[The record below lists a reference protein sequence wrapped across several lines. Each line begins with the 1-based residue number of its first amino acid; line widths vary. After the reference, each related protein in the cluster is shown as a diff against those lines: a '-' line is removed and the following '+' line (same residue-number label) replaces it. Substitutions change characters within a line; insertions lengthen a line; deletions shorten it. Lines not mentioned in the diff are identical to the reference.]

1 MDFSYE
7 NQGANT
13 YLVYEIK
20 EGDSIDTLSLGML
33 TNNSIPGLTRALLTQ
48 MDEKRYIKYN
58 VSSKV
63 SMQQFFGGVVNRK
76 RLLGVFNGITEG
88 FLSAEDYMIDTSSI
102 VLDPEYIFADVTT
115 CAAALI
121 CLPIA
126 NAEGTEPDLGAFFK
140 SVVVNAQTD
149 PTEDSDHVA
158 KILNFLNS
166 SSVFSLPG
174 FKKLLDD
181 LRNEPSAPT
190 VTVEVKKIPNGQP
203 SVGAPAVPPVQKT
216 VPVHVP
222 PAQPIITPAVPPAVP
237 QPPQQQ
243 TQESP
248 KEEMSLLHL
257 LTHYSKENKAL
268 YDQQKAT
275 QKGKPK
281 QAVSKPSKPAKTE
294 RHANQSAKSQSFAV
308 PGVEQR
314 GSAPS
319 FAIPGQSAPAVQP
332 VIQTPPQPK
341 PQIPV
346 TPVVQQP
353 AAVQPVQI
361 PVQPPVQTIPMV
373 QTGEKMDFGN
383 TTILN
388 GGGRVGETT
397 VLNNASQQSR
407 RIAPYLIRSRNH
419 EEIAVNKPQ
428 FRIGKERS
436 YVDYFIGDNPAIS
449 RSHATIIT
457 RENTYF
463 IVDTNSTNHTYVDG
477 KMIQPNT
484 EVPIQQGTKIRLGNE
499 DFEFKLR

>member
-33 TNNSIPGLTRALLTQ
+33 TNNSIPGLTRALFTQ

-216 VPVHVP
+216 APVHVP

-268 YDQQKAT
+268 YDQQKAA

-294 RHANQSAKSQSFAV
+294 RPANQSAKSQSFAI

-332 VIQTPPQPK
+332 V
-341 PQIPV
+341 
-346 TPVVQQP
+346 
-353 AAVQPVQI
+353 QI
-361 PVQPPVQTIPMV
+361 PVQPLVQTIPMV

>member
-33 TNNSIPGLTRALLTQ
+33 TNNSIPGLTRALFTQ

-76 RLLGVFNGITEG
+76 RLLGVFSGITEG

-216 VPVHVP
+216 APVHVP
-222 PAQPIITPAVPPAVP
+222 PAQPIITPAVPPAVS
-237 QPPQQQ
+237 PPI
-243 TQESP
+243 SP
-248 KEEMSLLHL
+248 R
-257 LTHYSKENKAL
+257 
-268 YDQQKAT
+268 
-275 QKGKPK
+275 
-281 QAVSKPSKPAKTE
+281 PAI
-294 RHANQSAKSQSFAV
+294 
-308 PGVEQR
+308 R
-314 GSAPS
+314 GSISPS
-319 FAIPGQSAPAVQP
+319 LTTFVSCWIRWPPMKMRARSCGWSCWSSPAVRSSSM
-332 VIQTPPQPK
+332 PPSLRA
-341 PQIPV
+341 
-346 TPVVQQP
+346 T
-353 AAVQPVQI
+353 
-361 PVQPPVQTIPMV
+361 
-373 QTGEKMDFGN
+373 
-383 TTILN
+383 
-388 GGGRVGETT
+388 
-397 VLNNASQQSR
+397 ASAR
-407 RIAPYLIRSRNH
+407 RI
-419 EEIAVNKPQ
+419 
-428 FRIGKERS
+428 
-436 YVDYFIGDNPAIS
+436 
-449 RSHATIIT
+449 
-457 RENTYF
+457 
-463 IVDTNSTNHTYVDG
+463 
-477 KMIQPNT
+477 
-484 EVPIQQGTKIRLGNE
+484 
-499 DFEFKLR
+499 

>member
-1 MDFSYE
+1 
-7 NQGANT
+7 
-13 YLVYEIK
+13 
-20 EGDSIDTLSLGML
+20 
-33 TNNSIPGLTRALLTQ
+33 
-48 MDEKRYIKYN
+48 
-58 VSSKV
+58 
-63 SMQQFFGGVVNRK
+63 MQQFFGGVVNRK

-126 NAEGTEPDLGAFFK
+126 SAEGKEPDLGAFFK

-216 VPVHVP
+216 APVHVP

-268 YDQQKAT
+268 YDQQKAA

-388 GGGRVGETT
+388 GGGRVGGTT

-419 EEIAVNKPQ
+419 EEIAVNKPR
-428 FRIGKERS
+428 FCIGKERS

-463 IVDTNSTNHTYVDG
+463 IVDTNSANHIYVDG

>member
-33 TNNSIPGLTRALLTQ
+33 TNNSIPGLTRALFTQ

-76 RLLGVFNGITEG
+76 RLLGVFSGITEG

-190 VTVEVKKIPNGQP
+190 VTVRLR
-203 SVGAPAVPPVQKT
+203 
-216 VPVHVP
+216 
-222 PAQPIITPAVPPAVP
+222 
-237 QPPQQQ
+237 
-243 TQESP
+243 
-248 KEEMSLLHL
+248 SLLYKRL
-257 LTHYSKENKAL
+257 LPSMYRPHSRSSHRPYRPL
-268 YDQQKAT
+268 Y
-275 QKGKPK
+275 
-281 QAVSKPSKPAKTE
+281 
-294 RHANQSAKSQSFAV
+294 
-308 PGVEQR
+308 
-314 GSAPS
+314 
-319 FAIPGQSAPAVQP
+319 
-332 VIQTPPQPK
+332 
-341 PQIPV
+341 
-346 TPVVQQP
+346 
-353 AAVQPVQI
+353 
-361 PVQPPVQTIPMV
+361 
-373 QTGEKMDFGN
+373 
-383 TTILN
+383 L
-388 GGGRVGETT
+388 
-397 VLNNASQQSR
+397 SR
-407 RIAPYLIRSRNH
+407 RSSRRRSPRRR
-419 EEIAVNKPQ
+419 KC
-428 FRIGKERS
+428 RCC
-436 YVDYFIGDNPAIS
+436 
-449 RSHATIIT
+449 TC
-457 RENTYF
+457 
-463 IVDTNSTNHTYVDG
+463 
-477 KMIQPNT
+477 
-484 EVPIQQGTKIRLGNE
+484 
-499 DFEFKLR
+499 

>member
-33 TNNSIPGLTRALLTQ
+33 TNNSIPGLTRALFTQ

-58 VSSKV
+58 VSAKV

-76 RLLGVFNGITEG
+76 RLLGVFSGITEG

-126 NAEGTEPDLGAFFK
+126 NAEGKEPDLGAFFK

-216 VPVHVP
+216 APVHVP

-268 YDQQKAT
+268 YD
-275 QKGKPK
+275 
-281 QAVSKPSKPAKTE
+281 
-294 RHANQSAKSQSFAV
+294 
-308 PGVEQR
+308 
-314 GSAPS
+314 
-319 FAIPGQSAPAVQP
+319 
-332 VIQTPPQPK
+332 
-341 PQIPV
+341 
-346 TPVVQQP
+346 
-353 AAVQPVQI
+353 
-361 PVQPPVQTIPMV
+361 
-373 QTGEKMDFGN
+373 
-383 TTILN
+383 
-388 GGGRVGETT
+388 
-397 VLNNASQQSR
+397 
-407 RIAPYLIRSRNH
+407 
-419 EEIAVNKPQ
+419 
-428 FRIGKERS
+428 
-436 YVDYFIGDNPAIS
+436 
-449 RSHATIIT
+449 
-457 RENTYF
+457 
-463 IVDTNSTNHTYVDG
+463 
-477 KMIQPNT
+477 
-484 EVPIQQGTKIRLGNE
+484 
-499 DFEFKLR
+499 